1 MPKKENKTADM
12 KKYQQKYRE
21 EHPKSKESQSEYMKK
36 YIAEAPSVDCPV
48 CGGSF
53 KTYAKYKH
61 DKSKK
66 HLLALIAIKD
76 KEEKEKKQ
84 KEEEEAQKKAEEEA
98 NKKKHTVVTKKT
110 LTKKKKKLVLEEE
123 EEEKPKP
130 KEKPTPAPR
139 KPKAKPEA
147 LKALEEYS
155 SSSSSSSDEEEMD
168 LSDTKVSLQSAT
180 IKSDEVIKYI
190 QEHFE
195 GSANPNRS
203 SATKTPRLNKNLS
216 LWKKVSKELD
226 GKTFRYLGEHLGEI
240 IKKSYDK
247 PSSQADFAQMLKMVI
262 VHFTKVPEPVLKKL
276 TELVRSLKTA
286 HVDKQTELPENGV
299 TYEELAEKE
308 NDEDTRVAL
317 LARLYSKDMIPLRI
331 GDYINAT
338 TVKTDEKNFIDL
350 KKGYMIRHIKK
361 NQGEDTEDK
370 IPLPKSL
377 TDFIKKRGIKGELFP
392 NMSVTEIDNLLKK
405 TFPGKKANPHYFRSL
420 YAVKIAPGLDEKRLK
435 EVLKIMDHSVKTHAQ
450 YYKKD
455 MKNPLMKLLLK

>member
-1 MPKKENKTADM
+1 
-12 KKYQQKYRE
+12 
-21 EHPKSKESQSEYMKK
+21 
-36 YIAEAPSVDCPV
+36 
-48 CGGSF
+48 
-53 KTYAKYKH
+53 
-61 DKSKK
+61 
-66 HLLALIAIKD
+66 
-76 KEEKEKKQ
+76 
-84 KEEEEAQKKAEEEA
+84 
-98 NKKKHTVVTKKT
+98 
-110 LTKKKKKLVLEEE
+110 
-123 EEEKPKP
+123 
-130 KEKPTPAPR
+130 
-139 KPKAKPEA
+139 
-147 LKALEEYS
+147 
-155 SSSSSSSDEEEMD
+155 
-168 LSDTKVSLQSAT
+168 
-180 IKSDEVIKYI
+180 
-190 QEHFE
+190 
-195 GSANPNRS
+195 
-203 SATKTPRLNKNLS
+203 
-216 LWKKVSKELD
+216 
-226 GKTFRYLGEHLGEI
+226 
-240 IKKSYDK
+240 
-247 PSSQADFAQMLKMVI
+247 MLKMVI

-420 YAVKIAPGLDEKRLK
+420 YAVKIAPHLDEKRLK
-435 EVLKIMDHSVKTHAQ
+435 EVLAIMDHSVKTHAQ

-455 MKNPLMKLLLK
+455 LKDPLMKLLLK